1 MEYAHRAETRQ
12 EHLADLREIYG
23 YKMFSDQGA
32 RDLKTWLVRE
42 AKTARSNLNL
52 ARRLVEQCRQTQTIL
67 PGISVV
73 ERLCTDALVAAKRKR
88 GSPLREV
95 AVLFHLRDAF
105 RSGDI
110 WLGHSKR

>member
-42 AKTARSNLNL
+42 AKTAR
-52 ARRLVEQCRQTQTIL
+52 
-67 PGISVV
+67 
-73 ERLCTDALVAAKRKR
+73 
-88 GSPLREV
+88 
-95 AVLFHLRDAF
+95 
-105 RSGDI
+105 
-110 WLGHSKR
+110 